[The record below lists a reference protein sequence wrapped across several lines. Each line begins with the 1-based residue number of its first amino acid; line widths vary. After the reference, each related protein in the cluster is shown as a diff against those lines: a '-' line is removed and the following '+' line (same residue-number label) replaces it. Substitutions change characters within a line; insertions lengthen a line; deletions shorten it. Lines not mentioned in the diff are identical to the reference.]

1 MLRGGAVD
9 IKTPKEIELMREV
22 CRLTAETL
30 SGVGEMIRPGIS
42 TLEVDEF
49 VYRDTL
55 ARGCRPA
62 PLNYRG
68 FPKSCCT
75 SVNEVV
81 CHGIPGPRILRGG
94 DIVNVD
100 VTHIYKGYH
109 GDTSATF
116 YVGSPSDKAIL
127 VTEVARRS
135 LELGMAQVRPGAR
148 LGDIGAA
155 IQEFAEAQGC
165 SVVRQFVGHG
175 IGRGF
180 HEDPQVNHIGQ
191 WGHGVRLKPGMT
203 FTIEPMVN
211 LGHWQVRILEDD
223 WTAVTED
230 GSLSAQFEHTLLVT
244 LTGHEILTARATPLA
259 SSEIF
264 PDYWRGN

>member
-22 CRLTAETL
+22 GHLAAETL
-30 SGVGEMIRPGIS
+30 CSVGDLIRPGI
-42 TLEVDEF
+42 TTQDIDDF
-49 VYRDTL
+49 VYHDTL
-55 ARGCRPA
+55 SKGCRPA

-81 CHGIPGPRILRGG
+81 CHGIPGPSVLRDG
-94 DIVNVD
+94 DILNVD

-116 YVGSPSDKAIL
+116 YVGTPSRDAMH

-135 LELGMAQVRPGAR
+135 LELAIAQVRPGAR
-148 LGDIGAA
+148 IGDIGAA
-155 IQEFAEAQGC
+155 IQEFAESQGC

-180 HEDPQVNHIGQ
+180 HEDPQVSHVGQ
-191 WGHGVRLKPGMT
+191 WGRGARLKAGMT
-203 FTIEPMVN
+203 FTIEPMIN
-211 LGHWQVRILEDD
+211 LGAWQARILEDD

-230 GSLSAQFEHTLLVT
+230 KSLSAQFEHTLLVT
-244 LTGHEILTARATPLA
+244 LTGCEVLTARSKSLSA
-259 SSEIF
+259 SEIF
-264 PDYWRGN
+264 SDYWQRT